1 MDKRVFLAFLL
12 SVIVALLYQ
21 GFVMRPYYKKKQ
33 EELRQQNMLVGES
46 DLSDQDGISSLEE
59 VSVDGE
65 PVAAKKDNSYALK
78 PVKTNQS
85 QNIVKDVVAKWED
98 IEGENE
104 VVLENSRVKA
114 VFTNVGA
121 GLKRMIVKEDD
132 REDFDLV
139 IPKNPFLQPVYIGV
153 EDDSDAH
160 PIFQIEQISPVE
172 VVFTRTNGV
181 FIQEKIVKLEE
192 DSCEINVHFRLK
204 SLSDQTINFGE
215 GISFSMGSVEKYSQS
230 DKREQLLALAF
241 LDEEK
246 GVVVT
251 KKLGKKKPL
260 EATNGEVLWGC
271 VKNKYYTFICKP
283 SVKFAMLDIP
293 DYTTQ
298 DNKKFRASF
307 LRSNPFE
314 LGVGEE
320 VVFDFTVYAGPQILN
335 DLKAFKSDFEKSM
348 YFTGWFGPINLI
360 LIKSLIW
367 LYSFCKNYG
376 IAIIILT
383 LLIKVL
389 FYPLTKKSFA
399 SMGQMQKLQP
409 KVAIL
414 KEKYK
419 DNQQKMQQE
428 MMALYKREKVNPM
441 GGCLP
446 MLIQM
451 PIFFGLFRTLSNAY
465 ELIDAKF
472 LWIESLSASDKIY
485 TFAWGGGSFTLNILP
500 ILMGVTMLIQQKST
514 TVDPQQQKMM
524 MFMPIIFTFMLYN
537 LPSGLVL
544 YWTLSNV
551 LTIVQQKYIA
561 RSK

>member
-12 SVIVALLYQ
+12 SVVVALLYQ
-21 GFVMRPYYKKKQ
+21 AFVMRPYYKKKQ
-33 EELRQQNMLVGES
+33 EELRRQNIEMGAK
-46 DLSDQDGISSLEE
+46 DLSDQVSSRNLDEAP
-59 VSVDGE
+59 SDTD
-65 PVAAKKDNSYALK
+65 PVTAAKDNSYAFK
-78 PVKTNQS
+78 PVKANQS
-85 QNIVKDVVAKWED
+85 KKIVKDVVLKWED
-98 IEGENE
+98 IEGEKE
-104 VVLENSRVKA
+104 VVLENSRVKT

-121 GLKRMIVKEDD
+121 GLKRMIVKENERDD
-132 REDFDLV
+132 FNLIV
-139 IPKNPFLQPVYIGV
+139 SKNPFLQPIYIGMDGDLD
-153 EDDSDAH
+153 ES
-160 PIFQIEQISPVE
+160 PIFQMEQISPVE
-172 VVFTRTNGV
+172 VRFTKTNGV
-181 FIQEKIVKLEE
+181 FLQEKIIKLEE

-204 SLSDQTINFGE
+204 SLSDQTINFND
-215 GISFSMGSVEKYSQS
+215 GISFSLGSVEKYSQS

-241 LDEEK
+241 LDKEK

-260 EATNGEVLWGC
+260 EAVDGELLWGC
-271 VKNKYYTFICKP
+271 IKNKYYTFICKP

-293 DYTTQ
+293 DYTIQ
-298 DNKKFRASF
+298 NNKKLRSSF

-320 VVFDFTVYAGPQILN
+320 VVFDFTIYAGPQVLK
-335 DLKAFKSDFEKSM
+335 DLKRFKSDFEKTM

-383 LLIKVL
+383 ILIKVL

-399 SMGQMQKLQP
+399 SMGKMQKLQP
-409 KVAIL
+409 KVTIL

-419 DNQQKMQQE
+419 DDQQKMQKE

-465 ELIDAKF
+465 ELIDARF
-472 LWIESLSASDKIY
+472 LWIESLSAPDRIY
-485 TFAWGGGSFTLNILP
+485 TFAWGGGSFALNIMP
-500 ILMGVTMLIQQKST
+500 ILMGITMLIQQKSS

-524 MFMPIIFTFMLYN
+524 MFMPIIFMFMLYN

-551 LTIVQQKYIA
+551 LTIIQQKYIA